1 LPFFLFLFVARVR
14 SPWFLSGGRGATTCL
29 QKEKLV
35 TTVTASCLFYAFS
48 VVLPHT
54 YCSLLFSFNVSL
66 LCSLFGRWAG
76 WGYITGAS
84 SGSRVVWLGSF
95 GFFFCRNHTDHG
107 ACGVL
112 FFPLL
117 LGRGRVGKEMR
128 PVGGRIVCLYLA
140 DPCLYRLS
148 YCLLSCAIS
157 AVLYIPPYIPTLYV
171 LSVLFSQG
179 LCVVSFT
186 PPLLSCPPCRL
197 FIFAFTMDGKSVDC
211 IALS

>member
-1 LPFFLFLFVARVR
+1 LPAKRKACHDRYCFMFV
-14 SPWFLSGGRGATTCL
+14 
-29 QKEKLV
+29 
-35 TTVTASCLFYAFS
+35 YAFS

-84 SGSRVVWLGSF
+84 SGSRVVWLGSL

-140 DPCLYRLS
+140 DPCLYPPF
-148 YCLLSCAIS
+148 LLFAFLCYFCSSLHSPIYPDS
-157 AVLYIPPYIPTLYV
+157 YV
-171 LSVLFSQG
+171 LSVLLSQG